1 MSIGRLFDISARTMQ
16 AYQAA
21 MDVASNN
28 ISNAGNVNYT
38 RQKVVMASEVGE
50 KGAGNGVKIQDI
62 LRVRSEI
69 LDQQIRKYQSS
80 FSDANKR
87 SETLQKIESIVSEPS
102 EQGLS
107 NYLAQFYNSWD
118 ELSTNPTSLQLRSNV
133 ILKAQQVGEKI
144 KNTLDGFSE
153 VQYSL
158 QQESTQMAN
167 EINLHLKS
175 IYQMN
180 QQIYDTEA
188 RGVKANELADQRDTE
203 INELSKLVN
212 ISVSKN
218 SSGALSINV
227 GGIFAVDQTN
237 YNEFDVKIIN
247 GQLSLVAKSDPNS
260 QAILNGG
267 ELNAIADLYSNKI
280 KSYKDKYE
288 AWANSFVSEVNA
300 LHMQGYPLSSTGVTT
315 KGIPFFGKLDTNG
328 QVINAFEDDELK
340 INSDLLNDPGMLAVS
355 SAPNKD
361 GDSTFAN
368 QIAGLS
374 KSSIATL
381 GNQTFAENYSGILS
395 AFGMDKTVADNST
408 QSNELVLQ
416 NLENQRASNSG
427 VSLDEEM
434 TNVMK
439 YQRSYE
445 ASAKM
450 IKVADELMQTILNL
464 IQ

>member
-16 AYQAA
+16 AYQSA

-28 ISNAGNVNYT
+28 ISNAGNANFT
-38 RQKVVMASEVGE
+38 RQKVVFASEVGE

-69 LDQQIRKYQSS
+69 LDQQIRKYQSGY
-80 FSDANKR
+80 SDANKR
-87 SETLQKIESIVSEPS
+87 SETLQKIESIISEPS
-102 EQGLS
+102 DQGLS
-107 NYLAQFYNSWD
+107 NYVVQFYNSWD

-144 KNTLDGFSE
+144 KNTIDGFSE

-158 QQESTQMAN
+158 QQEATQTVN

-175 IYQMN
+175 IYEMN
-180 QQIYDTEA
+180 QQIYDTES
-188 RGVKANELADQRDTE
+188 RGVKANELKDQRDTE
-203 INELSKLVN
+203 IDELSKLVN
-212 ISVSKN
+212 ISVSKS

-237 YNEFDVKIIN
+237 YNEFSVKMIN
-247 GQLSLVAKSDPNS
+247 GQLSLVNKADQNS
-260 QAILNGG
+260 QAILTGG
-267 ELNAIADLYSNKI
+267 ELNAISDLYSNKVT
-280 KSYKDKYE
+280 SYKEKYE
-288 AWANSFVSEVNA
+288 EWAKSFVTEVNN
-300 LHMQGYPLSSTGVTT
+300 LHMQGYALSSSGVSTN
-315 KGIPFFGKLDTNG
+315 GIPFFGQLDSSG
-328 QVINAFEDDELK
+328 QVINAFEDDELR
-340 INSDLLNDPGMLAVS
+340 INSDLLNDPSLLAIS

-368 QIAGLS
+368 QIANLS
-374 KSSIATL
+374 KSKIASL

-395 AFGMDKTVADNST
+395 VIGSDKTVADNSS

-416 NLENQRASNSG
+416 NLENQRSSNSG

-450 IKVADELMQTILNL
+450 IKVADDLMQTILNL
-464 IQ
+464 I